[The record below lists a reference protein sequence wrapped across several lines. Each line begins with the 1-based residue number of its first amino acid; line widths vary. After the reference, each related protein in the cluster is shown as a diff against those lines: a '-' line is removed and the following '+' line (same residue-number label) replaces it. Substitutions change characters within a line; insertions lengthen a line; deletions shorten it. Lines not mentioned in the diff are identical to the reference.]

1 LTTGDIHLAG
11 DRVTTGFFA
20 GWLTPFALTCGLF
33 ALALFAFLAATYLTV
48 DARSEPDLQDD
59 FRLRGIWAQIA
70 LILLAII
77 VFITSENGAPLMYRG
92 LTNWWAPDR
101 ARVDDS
107 ERDYRAPSALVSGVL
122 FCADRCSGPSDFY
135 SRRLGP
141 SPISASGNPG
151 YYYSQ
156 CRGTGIDTKALAA
169 CSGSR
174 CGGPV
179 AVTSLPLPNLQR
191 TRTALTSAPSAAL
204 FGGA

>member
-1 LTTGDIHLAG
+1 MHGPNRISRTTSAFGDLGADRLDPAG
-11 DRVTTGFFA
+11 HYRVYYFKE
-20 GWLTPFALTCGLF
+20 W
-33 ALALFAFLAATYLTV
+33 
-48 DARSEPDLQDD
+48 
-59 FRLRGIWAQIA
+59 RLSDVPWSDQ
-70 LILLAII
+70 L
-77 VFITSENGAPLMYRG
+77 VGA
-92 LTNWWAPDR
+92 DR

-107 ERDYRAPSALVSGVL
+107 ERDYRVPSALVSGVL
-122 FCADRCSGPSDFY
+122 SCADRCSGPSDFY

-156 CRGTGIDTKALAA
+156 RRGTGIDTKSLAA

-204 FGGA
+204 FGAA